1 MSWTWD
7 VLHEKRWW
15 LAHIQQENVHVA
27 VISYISKSSTP
38 SARQRKRSESRSAG
52 YIFKRAIAFVPEQK
66 HRLPISRAVIDDG
79 IHLRIN
85 VAAGH
90 KHIGPAIVVKVHEAC
105 APLDI
110 GVYRLTHLRTP
121 TQFDE
126 SLSRSLVAI

>member
-1 MSWTWD
+1 MPPPVIVTRAPMAARFDFVPIRRNKTRCLGLGMSCT
-7 VLHEKRWW
+7 
-15 LAHIQQENVHVA
+15 
-27 VISYISKSSTP
+27 
-38 SARQRKRSESRSAG
+38 RSESRSAG